1 MVEQVAE
8 NVYYTAGEGME
19 YAAPGSESRKEAEA
33 VGILG
38 RETSKGGMGD
48 WKVAARQEKV

>member
-1 MVEQVAE
+1 
-8 NVYYTAGEGME
+8 ME